1 MKKAPS
7 IAHMAI
13 AVITA
18 TTFLFQMATLI
29 AYINTDFGE
38 RMVFLKGKT
47 YMRST
52 IKNEAAEWA
61 RYVGN

>member
-1 MKKAPS
+1 
-7 IAHMAI
+7 MAI

-29 AYINTDFGE
+29 GYINTDFGE
-38 RMVFLKGKT
+38 RMVLLKGKT
-47 YMRST
+47 HMRST
-52 IKNEAAEWA
+52 IKNEAAAWA